1 MPIRLL
7 DPLTNFIKN
16 AWEDAHC
23 MTRALKGSGFLG
35 LAVMMAV
42 GLHQFVILSGGDA
55 VPGWMIGGHA
65 HLGVLS
71 ILAIVMGFAVPALGV
86 TGNLRTAVTGLFIAG
101 QWGIPGIVWL
111 GEGFGLMFLMPT
123 GFIWGGALIVSMLIM
138 FYKSVTQPG
147 GAVGGGPS
155 TVAPSDD

>member
-1 MPIRLL
+1 
-7 DPLTNFIKN
+7 
-16 AWEDAHC
+16 
-23 MTRALKGSGFLG
+23 MTKALKASGFLG

-42 GLHQFVILSGGDA
+42 GLHQFVILSGGNP
-55 VPGWMIGGHA
+55 VPAWMIGGHA

-86 TGNLRTAVTGLFIAG
+86 TGTLRTAVTGLFVAG

-111 GEGFGLMFLMPT
+111 GEGFGLLFLMPT
-123 GFIWGGALIVSMLIM
+123 GFLWGLCLIASMLIM
-138 FYKSVTQPG
+138 LYVTLTG
-147 GAVGGGPS
+147 DAAAAGSGPA